1 MSRGRVLCAPEAL
14 RNAFFFFSCCLLP
27 WLVAPYINAQAKHV
41 LIIMEIGLGYFYV
54 LLLRFPHTPL
64 LGWSRL
70 KTPIVFPLLLLLL
83 KYYVAI
89 AFLFFS
95 RPKKAMSLGKNW
107 LFCFSYNLL
116 TQELSVKKFYDQLRK
131 YVIFARTETI
141 LEKSLGSKTKA
152 RLYQLETI
160 FTHRL
165 DC

>member
-1 MSRGRVLCAPEAL
+1 MRARGIEE
-14 RNAFFFFSCCLLP
+14 CL
-27 WLVAPYINAQAKHV
+27 
-41 LIIMEIGLGYFYV
+41 F
-54 LLLRFPHTPL
+54 LLLLLLLTSLASSPLHQCASKTCTYHYGNRFGIFLCSSSSFSTHTHTPL

-131 YVIFARTETI
+131 YVFLATTRTEMV

>member
-1 MSRGRVLCAPEAL
+1 MRARGIEE
-14 RNAFFFFSCCLLP
+14 CL
-27 WLVAPYINAQAKHV
+27 
-41 LIIMEIGLGYFYV
+41 F
-54 LLLRFPHTPL
+54 LLLLLLTSLASSPLHQCASKTCTYHYGNRFGIFLCSSSSFSTHTPL

-116 TQELSVKKFYDQLRK
+116 TQELSVKNFYDQLRN
-131 YVIFARTETI
+131 VFFARTEMI

-160 FTHRL
+160 FTHRW

>member
-1 MSRGRVLCAPEAL
+1 MRARGIEE
-14 RNAFFFFSCCLLP
+14 CL
-27 WLVAPYINAQAKHV
+27 
-41 LIIMEIGLGYFYV
+41 F
-54 LLLRFPHTPL
+54 LLLLLLTSLASSPLHQCASKTCTYHYGNRFGIFLCSSSSFSTHTPL
-64 LGWSRL
+64 LRWSRL

-83 KYYVAI
+83 KYYVAV

-116 TQELSVKKFYDQLRK
+116 TQELSVKKFYDQGNMYSWLLQGQ
-131 YVIFARTETI
+131 I